1 MDPQRSS
8 SPTIK
13 WVAYME
19 IKPTTLVISSQGSI
33 WDTFQI
39 IAILLV
45 SD

>member
-8 SPTIK
+8 SPTLK
-13 WVAYME
+13 WMAYME
-19 IKPTTLVISSQGSI
+19 IKSTALVILSQGSI